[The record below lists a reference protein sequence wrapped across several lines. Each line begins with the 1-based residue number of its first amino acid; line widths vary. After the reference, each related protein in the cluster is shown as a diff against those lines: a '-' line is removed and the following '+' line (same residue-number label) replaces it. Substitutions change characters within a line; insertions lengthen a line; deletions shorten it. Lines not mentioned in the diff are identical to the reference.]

1 MAGPR
6 VVLDTN
12 VLVAAIRSREG
23 ASFKLLSMVGGDRFE
38 ISLSV
43 PLVLEYEDALGRHL
57 TRSRLKR
64 QDLNAL
70 LDFLCSVAHRQ
81 QIFFLWRPYLK
92 DPKDDLILEL
102 ALASRCESII
112 SHNVQDFGDLTPL
125 GLRVLTPGRFL
136 ADLGELQ

>member
-1 MAGPR
+1 
-6 VVLDTN
+6 
-12 VLVAAIRSREG
+12 
-23 ASFKLLSMVGGDRFE
+23 MVGGDRFE

-57 TRSRLKR
+57 PRSPLKR

-112 SHNVQDFGDLTPL
+112 SHNVQDFGDLTPF

-136 ADLGELQ
+136 ADLGELK